1 MLFLIAAALAASS
14 PAPSAPLAEASPDV
28 LPEALT
34 EASPDRAHGSAALG
48 VAEGSGWQA
57 SLDDARW
64 TGSLLATS
72 GETLPRGHVYFEPY
86 LYDVISDG
94 HHQWVSQSYIEYGM
108 TDTLTVGL
116 IPVFAF
122 FSGHRNAPAQSGDV
136 KLMAQYRLTH
146 FSAAHHIPSISLLV
160 REKLPTGRFDGLPRA
175 SQGQGGGVFATEIG
189 VNVQHYLRLEN
200 GRLFRWRV
208 NLLRSFAGSTTVHGA
223 SVYGTATGYRGRADP
238 GDSWSADLAGEY
250 SLTREWVLALDVVH
264 EATSRGRIA
273 GQAGP
278 ASPVLES
285 SLASSSDYAIAP
297 AVEYNM
303 SALAG
308 VIFGVRIIPKGH
320 NASGSITPAIAYSK
334 AW

>member
-1 MLFLIAAALAASS
+1 MLLLTAAAFAASS
-14 PAPSAPLAEASPDV
+14 PAQPQGPPD
-28 LPEALT
+28 L
-34 EASPDRAHGSAALG
+34 AHGSAVSGA
-48 VAEGSGWQA
+48 AERGGWQA

-64 TGSLLATS
+64 TGSLLSTS
-72 GETLPRGHVYFEPY
+72 GETLPKGHVYFEPY
-86 LYDVISDG
+86 LYDVVSHG
-94 HHQWVSQSYIEYGM
+94 RHQWGSQGYIEYGVA
-108 TDTLTVGL
+108 DTLTVGM
-116 IPVFAF
+116 IPAFALLP
-122 FSGHRNAPAQSGDV
+122 GHRNAPVMGGDI
-136 KLMAQYRLTH
+136 KLMAQFRLTH
-146 FSAAHHIPSISLLV
+146 FTAAHRIPSISLLV
-160 REKLPTGRFDGLPRA
+160 REKLPTGRFDRLAHA

-189 VNVQHYLRLEN
+189 ANAQHYLRLEN
-200 GRLFRWRV
+200 GRLLRLRI
-208 NLLRSFAGSTTVHGA
+208 NLLRSFAGSTKLHDA
-223 SVYGTATGYRGRADP
+223 SIYGTAPGYRGRAHP

-273 GQAGP
+273 GQAGS
-278 ASPVLES
+278 AMPVREAT
-285 SLASSSDYAIAP
+285 LASSSDYAVAP

>member
-1 MLFLIAAALAASS
+1 MLLLTAAAFAASS
-14 PAPSAPLAEASPDV
+14 PAQPQGQPD
-28 LPEALT
+28 L
-34 EASPDRAHGSAALG
+34 AHGS
-48 VAEGSGWQA
+48 VASDVAQGGGWQA

-86 LYDVISDG
+86 LYDVISHG
-94 HHQWVSQSYIEYGM
+94 HHQWGSQSYIEYGVA
-108 TDTLTVGL
+108 DALTVGV
-116 IPVFAF
+116 IPVFAL
-122 FSGHRNAPAQSGDV
+122 FSGHRNAPVLAGDV

-146 FSAAHHIPSISLLV
+146 FTAGRRIPSISLLV
-160 REKLPTGRFDGLPRA
+160 REKLPTGRFDRLAHA

-200 GRLFRWRV
+200 GRLLRLRI
-208 NLLRSFAGSTTVHGA
+208 NLLKSVAGSTNVHDA
-223 SVYGTATGYRGRADP
+223 SVYGTAPGYRGRAHP

-250 SLTREWVLALDVVH
+250 SLTREWVLALDVLH
-264 EATSRGRIA
+264 EGTSRGRIA
-273 GQAGP
+273 GQTGP
-278 ASPVLES
+278 AAPVVETT
-285 SLASSSDYAIAP
+285 LASSSDYAVAP

-308 VIFGVRIIPKGH
+308 VILGVRIIPKGH
-320 NASGSITPAIAYSK
+320 NTSGSITPAIAYSK